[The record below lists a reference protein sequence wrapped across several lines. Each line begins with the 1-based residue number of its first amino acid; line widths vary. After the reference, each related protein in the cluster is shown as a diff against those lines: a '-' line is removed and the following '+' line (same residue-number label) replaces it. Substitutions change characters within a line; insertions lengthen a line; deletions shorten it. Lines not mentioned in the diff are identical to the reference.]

1 MLTVCIEGAGSHA
14 PIMTW
19 KMDMYNHAPV
29 KYDCPFC
36 ALVHCKE
43 SIQNQLRQ
51 TDIVLQTADVTA
63 FMATRK
69 YPNNQG
75 HVLIVPNE
83 HFENIYDLPL
93 VLSSKVHA
101 LSRDIALA
109 MKSEYQC
116 DGILIRQHNE
126 PAGDQN
132 IWHYHLHVIP
142 RYLGD
147 DFPHAEKVPFG
158 AGERSQYAQKLRSRL
173 GRVEP
178 PGMDAIG
185 SEKK

>member
-1 MLTVCIEGAGSHA
+1 MKPRDIHGKRLMYLHA
-14 PIMTW
+14 PLQYM
-19 KMDMYNHAPV
+19 
-29 KYDCPFC
+29 CPFC
-36 ALVHCKE
+36 ILIQGQE
-43 SIQNQLRQ
+43 SIQSQLRQ
-51 TDIVLQTADVTA
+51 TDIVFQDSSVTA

-69 YPNNQG
+69 YLNNPG
-75 HVLIVPNE
+75 HVLIIPNE

-93 VLSSKVHA
+93 ELSSKVHA
-101 LSRDIALA
+101 LSREVALA

-142 RYLGD
+142 RYQND
-147 DFPHAEKVPFG
+147 NFYSTHKVPFE
-158 AGERSQYAQKLRSRL
+158 AEERARYAQKLGSWFGKL
-173 GRVEP
+173 EASH
-178 PGMDAIG
+178 MHLIG

>member
-1 MLTVCIEGAGSHA
+1 MH
-14 PIMTW
+14 
-19 KMDMYNHAPV
+19 NHAPQQ
-29 KYDCPFC
+29 YLCPFC
-36 ALVHCKE
+36 LLVQGKE
-43 SIQNQLRQ
+43 SVESHLKR
-51 TDIVLQTADVTA
+51 TDIVFRSDDVTA

-93 VLSSKVHA
+93 DISGKIHA
-101 LSRDIALA
+101 LSRDVALA

-116 DGILIRQHNE
+116 DGIMLRQHNE

-142 RYLGD
+142 RYNNDG
-147 DFPHAEKVPFG
+147 FHNTQKSPFEID
-158 AGERSQYAQKLRSRL
+158 ERAQYARKLRNWFGKQYS
-173 GRVEP
+173 
-178 PGMDAIG
+178 
-185 SEKK
+185 

>member
-1 MLTVCIEGAGSHA
+1 MH
-14 PIMTW
+14 
-19 KMDMYNHAPV
+19 NHAPQD
-29 KYDCPFC
+29 YLCPFC
-36 ALVHCKE
+36 ILIQGKE
-43 SIQNQLRQ
+43 GAESQLKP
-51 TDIVLQTADVTA
+51 TDIVFQNADVAA

-93 VLSSKVHA
+93 DISAKVYA

-109 MKSEYQC
+109 MKAEYQC
-116 DGILIRQHNE
+116 DGIMLRQHNE

-142 RYLGD
+142 RYEND
-147 DFPHAEKVPFG
+147 DFHNAQKYPFEIDERAQYAEKL
-158 AGERSQYAQKLRSRL
+158 RDWLNKLNS
-173 GRVEP
+173 
-178 PGMDAIG
+178 
-185 SEKK
+185 